1 MVHWCFHAGEIPW
14 SDNLYV
20 QSKSATAFDVVT
32 VSLVVVRSVAS
43 LMDSLAV
50 ILPQPNR
57 VYHLNDLVNGSK
69 KWVEAIN
76 AALVRAM

>member
-1 MVHWCFHAGEIPW
+1 MI
-14 SDNLYV
+14 N
-20 QSKSATAFDVVT
+20 
-32 VSLVVVRSVAS
+32 
-43 LMDSLAV
+43 SLAV
-50 ILPQPNR
+50 VLPQPNR